1 MTIHLHFEGWNLTP
15 EANAAGAAFTP
26 KLNAFGNNLTLW
38 DLTVQD
44 VQVGRERHVYTRVT
58 TCPVQAGGGYPGSG
72 GCNDVIPHA
81 KWHAQTAASL
91 ADMTRLMDFVLRL
104 ERRHTAHAQ

>member
-1 MTIHLHFEGWNLTP
+1 M
-15 EANAAGAAFTP
+15 
-26 KLNAFGNNLTLW
+26 
-38 DLTVQD
+38 
-44 VQVGRERHVYTRVT
+44 YTRVA

>member
-1 MTIHLHFEGWNLTP
+1 MLHDKSHYYEGWNLTP

-38 DLTVQD
+38 DLTVPD

-58 TCPVQAGGGYPGSG
+58 THVSCAGGGRLPGQ
-72 GCNDVIPHA
+72 
-81 KWHAQTAASL
+81 W
-91 ADMTRLMDFVLRL
+91 RL
-104 ERRHTAHAQ
+104 Q

>member
-1 MTIHLHFEGWNLTP
+1 MAQYHNIISTLYKSLYFEGWNLTP

-58 TCPVQAGGGYPGSG
+58 CTHVSHIHTCHVYTRVTTHVSCAGGGRLPGQ
-72 GCNDVIPHA
+72 
-81 KWHAQTAASL
+81 W
-91 ADMTRLMDFVLRL
+91 RL
-104 ERRHTAHAQ
+104 Q